1 MYRQVMIALSKNK
14 NISVNVYDMVG
25 MIAVDVFE
33 RKENGGKY
41 KHWGF
46 LSIVSFY
53 IWLINQDWYN
63 DKYTIDDLTN
73 YFVSVPIDY

>member
-1 MYRQVMIALSKNK
+1 MIAVSKNK
-14 NISVNVYDMVG
+14 NIHVNVYDMAG

-33 RKENGGKY
+33 IKEKGGKY

-46 LSIVSFY
+46 LNITSFY

-63 DKYTIDDLTN
+63 DKYTIDDLTR
-73 YFVSVPIDY
+73 YFVSVPISD